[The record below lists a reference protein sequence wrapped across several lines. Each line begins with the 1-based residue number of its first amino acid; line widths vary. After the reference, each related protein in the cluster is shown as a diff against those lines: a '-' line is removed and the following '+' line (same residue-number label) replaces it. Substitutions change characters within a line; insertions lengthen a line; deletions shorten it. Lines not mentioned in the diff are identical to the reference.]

1 MDPVALDSALLAS
14 AAHDPGR
21 HLLDVEFRTGER
33 YRFFNVP
40 SVCYRELLCADSKGR
55 YFNSNIRNRFPYQHL
70 SRTPSPVVLPL
81 AKTK

>member
-1 MDPVALDSALLAS
+1 MDRVALNSTLLAS
-14 AAHDPGR
+14 AGHDSRR
-21 HLLDVEFRTGER
+21 HLLDVEFRSGEL

-40 SVCYRELLCADSKGR
+40 SACFQELLRADSKGG

-70 SRTPSPVVLPL
+70 SHRASPIVLSL